1 MNSKKP
7 LRSALKSFLQENN
20 LTEQEAVQLRQMLEA
35 KADKAEGYGWKRF
48 FLPGIG
54 VAAICLTFM
63 LMFGSFFEVQN
74 HAAIQERIAHEVLT
88 NHLKIKTLD
97 IETDSITV
105 LRSFF
110 SRLEF
115 SPFFSSLLKEGEF
128 RLLGAR
134 YCTLQGVVA
143 LQFRLL
149 SSKGEVVTY
158 YQALY
163 DQKRFGTLPDI
174 NQGDTPKVIYE
185 QHFAMTIWKEDN
197 VVTVLANADHPY

>member
-1 MNSKKP
+1 MSSKKP
-7 LRSALKSFLQENN
+7 LRIALKNFLQEDG
-20 LTEQEAVQLRQMLEA
+20 LTEQEVIQLQKVQET
-35 KADKAEGYGWKRF
+35 KVDKVEGYGWKRF

-63 LMFGSFFEVQN
+63 LMFGSFFKVQN
-74 HAAIQERIAHEVLT
+74 HTAIQERIAHEVLT

-97 IETDSITV
+97 IETDSIAV
-105 LRSFF
+105 LRDFF

-115 SPFFSSLLKEGEF
+115 SPFFSSQLKQGEF

-163 DQKRFGTLPDI
+163 DQKHFGNLPDI
-174 NQGDTPKVIYE
+174 NQGDKPTVFYE
-185 QHFAMTIWKEDN
+185 QNFAMTIWKEDN
-197 VVTVLANADHPY
+197 VVTVLANAE